1 MKAQTGP
8 VDKTGVAHAEYG
20 AGRRKR
26 VRNTPAGC
34 VDLRVGACPAELH
47 RQVRIRAALD
57 GVGIGDVVIA
67 ACKAY
72 VEAGR

>member
-1 MKAQTGP
+1 MSKA
-8 VDKTGVAHAEYG
+8 
-20 AGRRKR
+20 KR